1 MLQKSLCVTPN
12 LQHPEILE
20 AAFMCD
26 NCDALS
32 NDIGSFKLETCSMN
46 LAHLS
51 GDPVDPASVNAASV
65 PVPPT
70 ALQASA
76 VPEEPREPPPKLRR
90 TKPEAT
96 LDEARLELQEGEL
109 LNRLDSSMAP
119 RISKA
124 IEAAQKELHQL
135 RTLQALTEERIKL
148 ENLLVERAKQESLM
162 TTTPSIPA
170 DNASSTCA
178 DFFPPVGPTH
188 LYPRS

>member
-1 MLQKSLCVTPN
+1 
-12 LQHPEILE
+12 
-20 AAFMCD
+20 
-26 NCDALS
+26 
-32 NDIGSFKLETCSMN
+32 MN

-96 LDEARLELQEGEL
+96 KPEATLDEARLELQEGEL
-109 LNRLDSSMAP
+109 LSRLDSSMAP